1 MKKLLSLF
9 LALLMVFMLFPV
21 SALADGDAAGDPSA
35 EEVTQ
40 IAEGAQSD
48 PEENSGETPEEKA
61 EEDSEDETAEAGLI
75 AFLGAD
81 SRDETLAYH
90 YRVETAAGET
100 VTLAPQPDFTDESAL
115 SYVWAR
121 FDAEQDTYVELP
133 EETGAV
139 LTLTAA
145 AEEIGVEKLYACTVT
160 ASDAAGTA
168 VFTLVEKT
176 PAAENEPE
184 SEEQTAEENTPAL
197 LAATAVSG
205 ATSTTVRGAL
215 NELLDLFERYSR
227 DVGGLT
233 DGKRFFTTTGT
244 NTCHQYLHS
253 DGSCKY
259 DSNTAVANAMYQ
271 NGYITESLRKNA
283 ASPYGNQ
290 CQGFYYFAF
299 AFIWGKS
306 FVTGA
311 CESKVASL
319 TIPTYS
325 TANCDELDLFFAKAR
340 IGDELNNTKANHPV
354 FFVKRDTVNGKRGIW
369 VIDCNSYYHSQTE
382 SDAILERFWPYE
394 SICSGYSGYVVNI
407 WRPLNEYTA
416 KYTFSDAKPAMKA
429 DMSVIDYLT
438 YYAQSVES
446 FSGTAKPKNST
457 ASGYYLPTSM
467 SDTVEI
473 KKTYSGTITLV
484 KKIVNH
490 AGNTWYQT
498 SDGYF
503 VWSGSITIQ
512 TSPTIYNISPSS
524 GKDAVGIKPKISF
537 SVGWVSSNKPLSWT
551 LEYGTDESMSTKP
564 HSEDFTDTVL
574 ASNNPVPCSVQ
585 FGTEEPALRY
595 NTTYYYRIVIKPTS
609 GADVKTEIRSF
620 STGAC
625 NNHNLDSGTV
635 TKQPTCSATGVKT
648 FTCTNP
654 GCTHT
659 ETKTIAATGNH
670 TWNSGSVTKQPTCS
684 ATGVKTY
691 KCTNSGCTATKTETV
706 AATGKH
712 TWNSGS
718 ITTQPTCVAAGVKT
732 YKCTTS
738 GCTATKTESVAATGN
753 HAWDAGTVTTPA
765 TPGKAGV
772 KTYTCTVCKQT
783 KTESIAALPM
793 TYTVSYDANGGSGAP
808 AAQTKTQD
816 VALTLSGTR
825 PTRDGYTFLGW
836 ATSKT
841 ASSAQY
847 QPGGTYTAN
856 AAATFYAVWEKK
868 APSIEEQLRAAIA
881 NGESQFDTPGDCTLS
896 ADLVVPA
903 GFNLYVDQGTLTIP
917 NGVTLTVESEGFLG
931 SRSDTVVQSGGKI
944 VNNGTLN
951 SFMGGSITVDNGG
964 TLENNGGFIV
974 FGGGSFHNHGTYT
987 PGEYGAL
994 NFEITESDYKTDLT
1008 GVDLMLVSLEC
1019 WSGKEEDIRKLFAEA
1034 GNVQYVS
1041 AQISDI
1047 SEATEL
1053 TLSADLTIPKNGGIF
1068 MSDDAVLTVP
1078 AGKTLTNKGSICLYD
1093 NARLIIEAGA
1103 EFVNEGWVY
1112 ADQTSKVSVAG
1123 RFTVAENGDSQIGVK
1138 NWECTGELNTD
1149 SGYFSLFADAANSAE
1164 LEEALK
1170 SGANTV
1176 NVTGDIT
1183 LDRSITVPENTTMFI
1198 YSDVTLTVPASKTLT
1213 NLGSIH
1219 VRGTLNVE
1227 GKFTGNR
1234 VDVFSEGTLTPD
1246 SIPHGTEGVLVKS
1259 IEITGADTILPGG
1272 EAEYTASITP
1282 DDAWISWA
1290 FWTIVSGDE
1299 LASISY
1305 DGVLTAGSTPGTVTI
1320 RSEAVDDSGVYA
1332 EKTVTIQTAELEPD
1346 PDEPQ
1351 FVVSSERAFPGKT
1364 VKVTVSILNNP
1375 GIVAAMLEIS
1385 YSDKLSLV
1393 SATDSG
1399 LLNDY
1404 MFDKEL
1410 ASNPYKIS
1418 WSDGDA
1424 SVNNTENGVIATL
1437 EFLVAEDCEPSELP
1451 VRISCDF
1458 DNTCNVDLDSVSF
1471 RTVDGCVTV
1480 ANYIPGDVDGDG
1492 KVTTKDSILI
1502 RRYLLGGW
1510 NITINEDA
1518 ADVDKDGKIT
1528 VKDSILIRR
1537 YLLGGWNIVLK

>member
-1 MKKLLSLF
+1 MLSLF

-61 EEDSEDETAEAGLI
+61 EENSEDETAEAGLI

-160 ASDAAGTA
+160 APDAAGTA
-168 VFTLVEKT
+168 VFTLVEKA

-184 SEEQTAEENTPAL
+184 SEEQTAEEDTPVMLASTSYDANAALSYAQRHWNDGKGLCVEFVVDCVRAGGLNVPQSIIDTGAFLRWFEANGYSRVSLVGKTMGNYDSFWEKDNANLVSPGDVLFYVPVGAQKTDNNPYHAVIACGYGQKRTDNRL
-197 LAATAVSG
+197 LAYGHNPAWNQVAVDNYINPNNAATEVICFRLSA
-205 ATSTTVRGAL
+205 ATSTTKP
-215 NELLDLFERYSR
+215 D
-227 DVGGLT
+227 
-233 DGKRFFTTTGT
+233 K
-244 NTCHQYLHS
+244 
-253 DGSCKY
+253 
-259 DSNTAVANAMYQ
+259 
-271 NGYITESLRKNA
+271 
-283 ASPYGNQ
+283 
-290 CQGFYYFAF
+290 
-299 AFIWGKS
+299 
-306 FVTGA
+306 
-311 CESKVASL
+311 
-319 TIPTYS
+319 
-325 TANCDELDLFFAKAR
+325 
-340 IGDELNNTKANHPV
+340 TK
-354 FFVKRDTVNGKRGIW
+354 
-369 VIDCNSYYHSQTE
+369 
-382 SDAILERFWPYE
+382 
-394 SICSGYSGYVVNI
+394 
-407 WRPLNEYTA
+407 
-416 KYTFSDAKPAMKA
+416 
-429 DMSVIDYLT
+429 DMSVDDYMT
-438 YYAQSVES
+438 YYAQSVTS
-446 FSGTAKPKNST
+446 FSGTGKPK
-457 ASGYYLPTSM
+457 
-467 SDTVEI
+467 
-473 KKTYSGTITLV
+473 SGTLKLYRLPETLNNTV
-484 KKIVNH
+484 SYTTTTGSVRLVRKIVNS
-490 AGNTWYQT
+490 AGNTWYET
-498 SDGYF
+498 STGAFAY
-503 VWSGSITIQ
+503 SGDITIVA
-512 TSPTIYNISPSS
+512 SPTINDLNLAI
-524 GKDAVGIKPKISF
+524 
-537 SVGWVSSNKPLSWT
+537 SNKGTKPYISANIGYSSENKPQSWS
-551 LEYGTDESMSTKP
+551 LAYGTTTALGTAHTET
-564 HSEDFTDTVL
+564 FTDSVL
-574 ASNNPVPCSVQ
+574 SAYNPVPISVQ
-585 FGTEEPALRY
+585 FGTEEPELRY
-595 NTTYYYRIVIKPTS
+595 GTKYYYRLSVTAQRGEVVSVDGSFTTDKCTS
-609 GADVKTEIRSF
+609 HTW
-620 STGAC
+620 
-625 NNHNLDSGTV
+625 DSGTVTTQPICCTDGVKTFKCTNPGCGETKTEVIPRTRDHKWDSGAV
-635 TKQPTCSATGVKT
+635 TKQPTCVATGIKT
-648 FTCTNP
+648 YTCTTP
-654 GCTHT
+654 GCG
-659 ETKTIAATGNH
+659 AT
-670 TWNSGSVTKQPTCS
+670 T
-684 ATGVKTY
+684 
-691 KCTNSGCTATKTETV
+691 TETV

-712 TWNSGS
+712 TWDSG
-718 ITTQPTCVAAGVKT
+718 A
-732 YKCTTS
+732 
-738 GCTATKTESVAATGN
+738 
-753 HAWDAGTVTTPA
+753 VTTPA
-765 TPGKAGV
+765 KPGEAGV
-772 KTYTCTVCKQT
+772 KTYTCTVCSQT
-783 KTESIAALPM
+783 KTESIPALPL

-896 ADLVVPA
+896 ADLVVPN

-974 FGGGSFHNHGTYT
+974 FGGGSFHNRGTYT

-1183 LDRSITVPENTTMFI
+1183 LDRSITVPENTAMFI

-1246 SIPHGTEGVLVKS
+1246 SIPHGSEGVLIKS

-1272 EAEYTASITP
+1272 EAEYTARITP

-1290 FWTIVSGDE
+1290 YWTIVSGDE

-1305 DGVLTAGSTPGTVTI
+1305 DGVLTAGDTPGTVTI
-1320 RSEAVDDSGVYA
+1320 RAEALDDSGVCA
-1332 EKTVTIQTAELEPD
+1332 EKTVTIQKAEPEYETKLAVSTATASQGKEVTLDVAIEGNPGLGAISFQIEYD
-1346 PDEPQ
+1346 KTRIQLIGYEDAGLTDWSVSVGTKDGAVWIDENGYK
-1351 FVVSSERAFPGKT
+1351 ANG
-1364 VKVTVSILNNP
+1364 SILRLKFR
-1375 GIVAAMLEIS
+1375 VLDE
-1385 YSDKLSLV
+1385 
-1393 SATDSG
+1393 
-1399 LLNDY
+1399 
-1404 MFDKEL
+1404 
-1410 ASNPYKIS
+1410 
-1418 WSDGDA
+1418 
-1424 SVNNTENGVIATL
+1424 
-1437 EFLVAEDCEPSELP
+1437 AEDGLAY
-1451 VRISCDF
+1451 
-1458 DNTCNVDLDSVSF
+1458 
-1471 RTVDGCVTV
+1471 VTLS
-1480 ANYIPGDVDGDG
+1480 D
-1492 KVTTKDSILI
+1492 
-1502 RRYLLGGW
+1502 
-1510 NITINEDA
+1510 ITA
-1518 ADVDKDGKIT
+1518 ADVDETIYGVSVIAGGVTVTSRIPGDINGDGIVNVLDCLRLK
-1528 VKDSILIRR
+1528 K
-1537 YLLGGWNIVLK
+1537 YLAGFNVTIVEENADVTGDGNINVVDCLRLKKYLAGFDVEIK

>member
-1 MKKLLSLF
+1 MKKLMSLF
-9 LALLMVFMLFPV
+9 LALLMVYTFLPV
-21 SALADGDAAGDPSA
+21 SVLADNDAEGDPSA
-35 EEVTQ
+35 EIMTQ
-40 IAEGAQSD
+40 TAEDLQPE
-48 PEENSGETPEEKA
+48 PEEDPTENPGETPEEKA
-61 EEDSEDETAEAGLI
+61 EENPEDEMAEAGLI

-100 VTLAPQPDFTDESAL
+100 VTLAPQPDYTDESAL

-121 FDAEQDTYVELP
+121 FDAEQDAYVELP

-160 ASDAAGTA
+160 APDAAGTA
-168 VFTLVEKT
+168 VFTLVEKA
-176 PAAENEPE
+176 PAAEKELE
-184 SEEQTAEENTPAL
+184 AEEQTAEENTPVML
-197 LAATAVSG
+197 AVSSVPANTSNTTAQYSSDWVYWSQG
-205 ATSTTVRGAL
+205 ASKYSGMRSYGCRVVAYSKLIREAGYAL
-215 NELLDLFERYSR
+215 SSPDALFEWGKGTYFDAGTTSEVTSVGIPPQKYIEEKGGTLTKVGSVRLENKNSQDAETVYDLIKQGYYVVLIGSAHTAYVGKSASLSVGKAMILDSWNTWSSHPNTTQAYS
-227 DVGGLT
+227 T
-233 DGKRFFTTTGT
+233 
-244 NTCHQYLHS
+244 Y
-253 DGSCKY
+253 
-259 DSNTAVANAMYQ
+259 SNTTFNSA
-271 NGYITESLRKNA
+271 
-283 ASPYGNQ
+283 
-290 CQGFYYFAF
+290 YYFT
-299 AFIWGKS
+299 
-306 FVTGA
+306 VTSA
-311 CESKVASL
+311 
-319 TIPTYS
+319 T
-325 TANCDELDLFFAKAR
+325 
-340 IGDELNNTKANHPV
+340 
-354 FFVKRDTVNGKRGIW
+354 
-369 VIDCNSYYHSQTE
+369 
-382 SDAILERFWPYE
+382 
-394 SICSGYSGYVVNI
+394 
-407 WRPLNEYTA
+407 
-416 KYTFSDAKPAMKA
+416 KPALSKDLSVA
-429 DMSVIDYLT
+429 DYKT
-438 YYAQSVES
+438 YYAESVEA
-446 FSGTAKPKNST
+446 FYGPAKPKSST
-457 ASGYYLPTSM
+457 ASGYRLPTSL
-467 SDTVEI
+467 SDTVKIE
-473 KKTYSGTITLV
+473 KTYTGTMTLV
-484 KKIVNH
+484 NKIVNH
-490 AGNTWYQT
+490 AGNTWYET
-498 SDGYF
+498 SDGCF
-503 VWSGSITIQ
+503 VWSDSITIQ
-512 TSPTIYNISPSS
+512 TAPSISNISPSS
-524 GKDAVGIKPKISF
+524 GAGSMGNKPKISF
-537 SVGWVSSNKPLSWT
+537 SAGWTSTNKPKSWT
-551 LEYGTDESMSTKP
+551 LEYGTDKTLSTKST
-564 HSEDFTDTVL
+564 HSEEFSPSVL
-574 ASNNPVPCSVQ
+574 ATFLTKRAPVPCSVQ

-654 GCTHT
+654 GCTHR

-691 KCTNSGCTATKTETV
+691 KCTNSGCTATKTESV
-706 AATGKH
+706 AATCKHTWNSGSITTQPTCVAVGVKTYKCTTSGCTATKTESVTATGKH

-753 HAWDAGTVTTPA
+753 HTWDAGTVTTPA

-808 AAQTKTQD
+808 ASQTKTHD
-816 VALTLSGTR
+816 EALTLSAAE
-825 PTRDGYTFLGW
+825 PSRDGCTFLGW
-836 ATSKT
+836 ATDKT
-841 ASSAQY
+841 ATSAQY
-847 QPGGTYTAN
+847 QPGASYTAN
-856 AAATFYAVWEKK
+856 ADAVLYAVWEEN
-868 APSIEEQLRAAIA
+868 APSIEERLRAAIA
-881 NGESQFDTPGDCTLS
+881 SGESQFDTPGDCTLS

-974 FGGGSFHNHGTYT
+974 FGGGSFHNRGTYT
-987 PGEYGAL
+987 PGEYGTL

-1183 LDRSITVPENTTMFI
+1183 LDRSITVPENTAMFI

-1246 SIPHGTEGVLVKS
+1246 SIPHGTEGVLIKS

-1320 RSEAVDDSGVYA
+1320 RAEAGDDSGVYA
-1332 EKTVTIQTAELEPD
+1332 EKTVTIQTAEPEYETKL
-1346 PDEPQ
+1346 
-1351 FVVSSERAFPGKT
+1351 
-1364 VKVTVSILNNP
+1364 TVST
-1375 GIVAAMLEIS
+1375 AMAS
-1385 YSDKLSLV
+1385 Q
-1393 SATDSG
+1393 G
-1399 LLNDY
+1399 
-1404 MFDKEL
+1404 KE
-1410 ASNPYKIS
+1410 
-1418 WSDGDA
+1418 
-1424 SVNNTENGVIATL
+1424 VTL
-1437 EFLVAEDCEPSELP
+1437 D
-1451 VRISCDF
+1451 
-1458 DNTCNVDLDSVSF
+1458 
-1471 RTVDGCVTV
+1471 
-1480 ANYIPGDVDGDG
+1480 
-1492 KVTTKDSILI
+1492 I
-1502 RRYLLGGW
+1502 R
-1510 NITINEDA
+1510 
-1518 ADVDKDGKIT
+1518 
-1528 VKDSILIRR
+1528 
-1537 YLLGGWNIVLK
+1537 

>member
-61 EEDSEDETAEAGLI
+61 EENPEDETAEAGLI

-160 ASDAAGTA
+160 APDAAGTA

-184 SEEQTAEENTPAL
+184 AEEQTAEENTPVMLADATGAAAVVQYAESQKGKTASNFGFSTDWCAL
-197 LAATAVSG
+197 FVSYCGNAVNSPLFSCISGAANGIAVTGKLVANNKGKFYSFAPYNTSLADNKTDYYRWRIDYYITTELNQASYNSSNIVVTDAASFTPAAGDFILFTNDKSPKYWQHIGIVRYVSG
-205 ATSTTVRGAL
+205 GTVYYVDGNGNGTSWSNSTVDYHSCSTTYKNIIGYVRP
-215 NELLDLFERYSR
+215 DY
-227 DVGGLT
+227 
-233 DGKRFFTTTGT
+233 TGT
-244 NTCHQYLHS
+244 LGT
-253 DGSCKY
+253 
-259 DSNTAVANAMYQ
+259 
-271 NGYITESLRKNA
+271 
-283 ASPYGNQ
+283 
-290 CQGFYYFAF
+290 
-299 AFIWGKS
+299 
-306 FVTGA
+306 
-311 CESKVASL
+311 
-319 TIPTYS
+319 
-325 TANCDELDLFFAKAR
+325 
-340 IGDELNNTKANHPV
+340 
-354 FFVKRDTVNGKRGIW
+354 
-369 VIDCNSYYHSQTE
+369 
-382 SDAILERFWPYE
+382 
-394 SICSGYSGYVVNI
+394 
-407 WRPLNEYTA
+407 
-416 KYTFSDAKPAMKA
+416 KPAMTA
-429 DMSVIDYLT
+429 SMSVDDYL
-438 YYAQSVES
+438 YWYAQSVES
-446 FSGTAKPKNST
+446 FSGTAKPKNSK

-484 KKIVNH
+484 KKVVNH

-609 GADVKTEIRSF
+609 GADVKTESRSF

-654 GCTHT
+654 GCTHR

-691 KCTNSGCTATKTETV
+691 KCTNSGCTATKTESV

-753 HAWDAGTVTTPA
+753 HTWDAGTVTTPA
-765 TPGKAGV
+765 APGKAGV

-856 AAATFYAVWEKK
+856 AAATLYAVWEKK

-903 GFNLYVDQGTLTIP
+903 GFNLYVDHGTLTIP

-951 SFMGGSITVDNGG
+951 SFIGGSITVDNGG

-1041 AQISDI
+1041 AQISEI
-1047 SEATEL
+1047 SETTEL

-1183 LDRSITVPENTTMFI
+1183 LDRSITVPENTAMFI

-1246 SIPHGTEGVLVKS
+1246 SIPHGTEGVLIKS

-1320 RSEAVDDSGVYA
+1320 RAEAVDDSGVYA
-1332 EKTVTIQTAELEPD
+1332 EKTVTIQTAEPEPD

>member
-1 MKKLLSLF
+1 MKKLMSLF
-9 LALLMVFMLFPV
+9 LALLMVYTFLPV
-21 SALADGDAAGDPSA
+21 SVLADNDAEGDPSA
-35 EEVTQ
+35 EIMTQ
-40 IAEGAQSD
+40 TAEDLQPE
-48 PEENSGETPEEKA
+48 PEENPTENPGGTPEEKA
-61 EEDSEDETAEAGLI
+61 EENPEDEMAEAGLI

-100 VTLAPQPDFTDESAL
+100 VTLAPQPDYTDESAL

-139 LTLTAA
+139 LTFVAT

-160 ASDAAGTA
+160 APDAAGTA

-176 PAAENEPE
+176 PAAENEQE
-184 SEEQTAEENTPAL
+184 AEEQTAEENTPVMLASKIITAAQIEAAIAWAETWLPPTDSEGYLNHCASFVFNAYEEGAGLYCNRNAYYDAKLGEVTAQVAGNYLITSTSQDPPRGAL
-197 LAATAVSG
+197 VFFDIPSG
-205 ATSTTVRGAL
+205 MDGAGYGHVALSLGNRQIIHSWSSTKGSRVCETSITQVTNWYGTSSYRGWGAPLLGYTLSTSGGTSTT
-215 NELLDLFERYSR
+215 
-227 DVGGLT
+227 
-233 DGKRFFTTTGT
+233 
-244 NTCHQYLHS
+244 
-253 DGSCKY
+253 
-259 DSNTAVANAMYQ
+259 
-271 NGYITESLRKNA
+271 
-283 ASPYGNQ
+283 
-290 CQGFYYFAF
+290 
-299 AFIWGKS
+299 
-306 FVTGA
+306 
-311 CESKVASL
+311 
-319 TIPTYS
+319 
-325 TANCDELDLFFAKAR
+325 
-340 IGDELNNTKANHPV
+340 
-354 FFVKRDTVNGKRGIW
+354 
-369 VIDCNSYYHSQTE
+369 
-382 SDAILERFWPYE
+382 
-394 SICSGYSGYVVNI
+394 
-407 WRPLNEYTA
+407 
-416 KYTFSDAKPAMKA
+416 KPAMTA
-429 DMSVIDYLT
+429 DMSAADYKA
-438 YYAQSVES
+438 YYAESVEA
-446 FSGTAKPKNST
+446 FYGPAKPKSST
-457 ASGYYLPTSM
+457 ASGYRLPTSL
-467 SDTVEI
+467 SDTVKIE
-473 KKTYSGTITLV
+473 KTYTGTMTLV
-484 KKIVNH
+484 NKIVNH
-490 AGNTWYQT
+490 AGNTWYET
-498 SDGYF
+498 SDGCF
-503 VWSGSITIQ
+503 VWSDSITIQ
-512 TSPTIYNISPSS
+512 TAPSISNISPSS
-524 GKDAVGIKPKISF
+524 GAGSMGNKPKISF
-537 SVGWVSSNKPLSWT
+537 SAGWTSTNKPKSWT
-551 LEYGTDESMSTKP
+551 LEYGTDKTLSTKST
-564 HSEDFTDTVL
+564 HSEEFSPSVL
-574 ASNNPVPCSVQ
+574 ATFLTKRAPVPCSVQ

-654 GCTHT
+654 GCTHR

-691 KCTNSGCTATKTETV
+691 KCTNSGCGATKTESVAATGKHTWNSGSITTQPTCVAAGVKTYKCTTSGCTATKTESV

-753 HAWDAGTVTTPA
+753 HTWDAGTVTTPA
-765 TPGKAGV
+765 KPGEAGV
-772 KTYTCTVCKQT
+772 KTYTCTVCSQT
-783 KTESIAALPM
+783 KTESIPALPL

-856 AAATFYAVWEKK
+856 AAATLYAVWEKK

-903 GFNLYVDQGTLTIP
+903 GFNLYVDHGTLTIP

-1041 AQISDI
+1041 AQISEI
-1047 SEATEL
+1047 SETTEL

-1183 LDRSITVPENTTMFI
+1183 LDRSITVPENTAMFI

-1246 SIPHGTEGVLVKS
+1246 SIPHGTEGVLVES

-1320 RSEAVDDSGVYA
+1320 RAEAVDDSGVYA
-1332 EKTVTIQTAELEPD
+1332 EKTVTIQTAEPEYETKLTVSTAMASQGKEVTLDIAIEGNPGVIGISFQINYDKTRLKLTGYTDRAMKDWSVSVGKGEKAVWLDETAGVINGNILTLKFQVLDDAPD
-1346 PDEPQ
+1346 GLASVTLTGLKASALDETA
-1351 FVVSSERAFPGKT
+1351 VNAT
-1364 VKVTVSILNNP
+1364 VTAGGVTVTS
-1375 GIVAAMLEIS
+1375 
-1385 YSDKLSLV
+1385 
-1393 SATDSG
+1393 
-1399 LLNDY
+1399 
-1404 MFDKEL
+1404 
-1410 ASNPYKIS
+1410 
-1418 WSDGDA
+1418 
-1424 SVNNTENGVIATL
+1424 
-1437 EFLVAEDCEPSELP
+1437 
-1451 VRISCDF
+1451 R
-1458 DNTCNVDLDSVSF
+1458 
-1471 RTVDGCVTV
+1471 
-1480 ANYIPGDVDGDG
+1480 IPGDVNDDGEVDIFDCVRLKKYIAG
-1492 KVTTKDSILI
+1492 FDV
-1502 RRYLLGGW
+1502 
-1510 NITINEDA
+1510 TINEA
-1518 ADVDKDGKIT
+1518 NADVNGDGEIDIFDCVRLKKYLAGFN
-1528 VKDSILIRR
+1528 VK
-1537 YLLGGWNIVLK
+1537 LK

>member
-61 EEDSEDETAEAGLI
+61 EENPEDETAEAGLI

-90 YRVETAAGET
+90 YRVKTAAGET

-160 ASDAAGTA
+160 APDAAGTA

-184 SEEQTAEENTPAL
+184 SEEQTAEENTPVML
-197 LAATAVSG
+197 AVSSVPANTSNTTAQYSSDWVYWSQG
-205 ATSTTVRGAL
+205 ASKYSGMRSYGCRVVAYSKLIREAGYAL
-215 NELLDLFERYSR
+215 SSPDALFEWGKGTYFDAGTTSEVTSVGIPPQKYIEEKGGTLTKVGSVRLENKNSQDAETVYDLIKQGYYVVLIGSAHTAYVGKSASLSVGKAMILDSWNTWSSHPNTTQAYS
-227 DVGGLT
+227 T
-233 DGKRFFTTTGT
+233 
-244 NTCHQYLHS
+244 Y
-253 DGSCKY
+253 
-259 DSNTAVANAMYQ
+259 SNTTFNSA
-271 NGYITESLRKNA
+271 
-283 ASPYGNQ
+283 
-290 CQGFYYFAF
+290 YYFT
-299 AFIWGKS
+299 
-306 FVTGA
+306 VTSA
-311 CESKVASL
+311 
-319 TIPTYS
+319 T
-325 TANCDELDLFFAKAR
+325 
-340 IGDELNNTKANHPV
+340 
-354 FFVKRDTVNGKRGIW
+354 
-369 VIDCNSYYHSQTE
+369 
-382 SDAILERFWPYE
+382 
-394 SICSGYSGYVVNI
+394 
-407 WRPLNEYTA
+407 
-416 KYTFSDAKPAMKA
+416 KPALSKDISVA
-429 DMSVIDYLT
+429 DYKT
-438 YYAQSVES
+438 YYAESVEA
-446 FSGTAKPKNST
+446 FYGPAKPKSST
-457 ASGYYLPTSM
+457 ASGYRLPTSL
-467 SDTVEI
+467 SDTVKIE
-473 KKTYSGTITLV
+473 KTYTGTMTLV
-484 KKIVNH
+484 NKIVNH
-490 AGNTWYQT
+490 AGNTWYET
-498 SDGYF
+498 SDGCF
-503 VWSGSITIQ
+503 VWSDSITIQ
-512 TSPTIYNISPSS
+512 TAPSISNISPSS
-524 GKDAVGIKPKISF
+524 GAGSMGNKPKISF
-537 SVGWVSSNKPLSWT
+537 SAGWTSTNKPKSWT
-551 LEYGTDESMSTKP
+551 LEYGTDKTLSTKST
-564 HSEDFTDTVL
+564 HSEEFSPSVL
-574 ASNNPVPCSVQ
+574 ATFLTKRAPVPCSVQ
-585 FGTEEPALRY
+585 FGPEEPALRY

-712 TWNSGS
+712 PWNSGS

-847 QPGGTYTAN
+847 QPGDTYTAN
-856 AAATFYAVWEKK
+856 AAATLYAVWEKNT
-868 APSIEEQLRAAIA
+868 PSIEEQLRAAIA

-896 ADLVVPA
+896 ADLVVPN

-974 FGGGSFHNHGTYT
+974 FGGGSFHNRGTYT

-1183 LDRSITVPENTTMFI
+1183 LDRSITVPENTAMFI

-1246 SIPHGTEGVLVKS
+1246 SIPHGTEGVLVES

-1320 RSEAVDDSGVYA
+1320 RAEAGDDSGVYA
-1332 EKTVTIQTAELEPD
+1332 EKIVTIQTAEPEPD

-1418 WSDGDA
+1418 WSDGDT

-1437 EFLVAEDCEPSELP
+1437 EFLVAEDCEPSKLP

>member
-1 MKKLLSLF
+1 
-9 LALLMVFMLFPV
+9 
-21 SALADGDAAGDPSA
+21 
-35 EEVTQ
+35 
-40 IAEGAQSD
+40 
-48 PEENSGETPEEKA
+48 
-61 EEDSEDETAEAGLI
+61 
-75 AFLGAD
+75 
-81 SRDETLAYH
+81 
-90 YRVETAAGET
+90 
-100 VTLAPQPDFTDESAL
+100 
-115 SYVWAR
+115 
-121 FDAEQDTYVELP
+121 
-133 EETGAV
+133 
-139 LTLTAA
+139 
-145 AEEIGVEKLYACTVT
+145 
-160 ASDAAGTA
+160 
-168 VFTLVEKT
+168 
-176 PAAENEPE
+176 
-184 SEEQTAEENTPAL
+184 
-197 LAATAVSG
+197 
-205 ATSTTVRGAL
+205 
-215 NELLDLFERYSR
+215 
-227 DVGGLT
+227 
-233 DGKRFFTTTGT
+233 
-244 NTCHQYLHS
+244 
-253 DGSCKY
+253 
-259 DSNTAVANAMYQ
+259 
-271 NGYITESLRKNA
+271 
-283 ASPYGNQ
+283 
-290 CQGFYYFAF
+290 
-299 AFIWGKS
+299 
-306 FVTGA
+306 
-311 CESKVASL
+311 
-319 TIPTYS
+319 
-325 TANCDELDLFFAKAR
+325 
-340 IGDELNNTKANHPV
+340 
-354 FFVKRDTVNGKRGIW
+354 
-369 VIDCNSYYHSQTE
+369 
-382 SDAILERFWPYE
+382 
-394 SICSGYSGYVVNI
+394 
-407 WRPLNEYTA
+407 
-416 KYTFSDAKPAMKA
+416 
-429 DMSVIDYLT
+429 MSVDDYMT
-438 YYAQSVES
+438 YYAQSVTS
-446 FSGTAKPKNST
+446 FSGTGKPK
-457 ASGYYLPTSM
+457 
-467 SDTVEI
+467 
-473 KKTYSGTITLV
+473 SGTLKLYRLPETLNNTV
-484 KKIVNH
+484 SYTTTTGSVRLVRKIVNS
-490 AGNTWYQT
+490 AGNTWYET
-498 SDGYF
+498 STGAFAY
-503 VWSGSITIQ
+503 SGDITIVA
-512 TSPTIYNISPSS
+512 SPTINNLNLAISNKGTKPYISANIGYSS
-524 GKDAVGIKPKISF
+524 ENKPK
-537 SVGWVSSNKPLSWT
+537 SWS
-551 LEYGTDESMSTKP
+551 LAYGTTTALGTAHTET
-564 HSEDFTDTVL
+564 FTDSVL
-574 ASNNPVPCSVQ
+574 SAYNPVPISVQ
-585 FGTEEPALRY
+585 FGTEEPELRY
-595 NTTYYYRIVIKPTS
+595 GTKYYYRLSVTAQRGEVVS
-609 GADVKTEIRSF
+609 VEGHFTTEKC
-620 STGAC
+620 T
-625 NNHNLDSGTV
+625 NHTWDSGTVTTQPICCTDGVKTFKCTNPGCGETKTEAIPRTRDHKWNSGAV
-635 TKQPTCSATGVKT
+635 TKQPTCVATGIKT
-648 FTCTNP
+648 YTCTTP
-654 GCTHT
+654 GCG
-659 ETKTIAATGNH
+659 AT
-670 TWNSGSVTKQPTCS
+670 T
-684 ATGVKTY
+684 
-691 KCTNSGCTATKTETV
+691 TETV

-712 TWNSGS
+712 TWDSG
-718 ITTQPTCVAAGVKT
+718 A
-732 YKCTTS
+732 
-738 GCTATKTESVAATGN
+738 
-753 HAWDAGTVTTPA
+753 VTTPA
-765 TPGKAGV
+765 KPGEAGV
-772 KTYTCTVCKQT
+772 KTYTCTVCSQT
-783 KTESIAALPM
+783 KTESIPALPL

-856 AAATFYAVWEKK
+856 AAATLYAVWEKK

-917 NGVTLTVESEGFLG
+917 NGVMLTVESEGFLG

-987 PGEYGAL
+987 PGENGAL

-1078 AGKTLTNKGSICLYD
+1078 AGKILTNKGSICLYD

-1183 LDRSITVPENTTMFI
+1183 LDRSITVPENTAMFI

-1246 SIPHGTEGVLVKS
+1246 SIPHGTEGVLIKS

-1320 RSEAVDDSGVYA
+1320 RAEAVDDSGVYA

-1418 WSDGDA
+1418 WSDGDT

>member
-1 MKKLLSLF
+1 MSLF
-9 LALLMVFMLFPV
+9 LALLMVFTLLPV
-21 SALADGDAAGDPSA
+21 SVLADNDAEGDPSA
-35 EEVTQ
+35 EIMTQ
-40 IAEGAQSD
+40 NTEDLQPE
-48 PEENSGETPEEKA
+48 PEEGPTENPGETPEEKA
-61 EEDSEDETAEAGLI
+61 EENPEDETAEAGLI

-100 VTLAPQPDFTDESAL
+100 VTLAPQPDYTDESAL

-145 AEEIGVEKLYACTVT
+145 AEEIGVEKLYACTV
-160 ASDAAGTA
+160 AAPDAVGTA
-168 VFTLVEKT
+168 VFTLAEKA
-176 PAAENEPE
+176 PAAENELE
-184 SEEQTAEENTPAL
+184 AEEQTAEENTPVL
-197 LAATAVSG
+197 LAAGWNSWTSSSDKGQELVNCALAQKGKDGKELGIADSSTAINWCAKFVMSCAGKIGLSTNVIPADTNAKTTLITSGTKNQQATISAWGLGVYIFDHLGGRLFKSDLSGNITKEVIYSSTAKTLDDCPEISTSEKPRAGDLVILCGGVSDHVGIMVDSTHFVSG
-205 ATSTTVRGAL
+205 GVADGTKVFVYYDNTPLYNTVANSASASRWNSASVFYVRPNYSGTSTT
-215 NELLDLFERYSR
+215 
-227 DVGGLT
+227 
-233 DGKRFFTTTGT
+233 
-244 NTCHQYLHS
+244 
-253 DGSCKY
+253 
-259 DSNTAVANAMYQ
+259 
-271 NGYITESLRKNA
+271 
-283 ASPYGNQ
+283 
-290 CQGFYYFAF
+290 
-299 AFIWGKS
+299 
-306 FVTGA
+306 
-311 CESKVASL
+311 
-319 TIPTYS
+319 
-325 TANCDELDLFFAKAR
+325 
-340 IGDELNNTKANHPV
+340 
-354 FFVKRDTVNGKRGIW
+354 
-369 VIDCNSYYHSQTE
+369 
-382 SDAILERFWPYE
+382 
-394 SICSGYSGYVVNI
+394 
-407 WRPLNEYTA
+407 
-416 KYTFSDAKPAMKA
+416 KPALTKDISVA
-429 DMSVIDYLT
+429 DYKT
-438 YYAQSVES
+438 YYAESVEA
-446 FSGTAKPKNST
+446 FYGPAKPKSST
-457 ASGYYLPTSM
+457 ASGYRLPTSL
-467 SDTVEI
+467 SDTVKIE
-473 KKTYSGTITLV
+473 KTYTGTMTLV
-484 KKIVNH
+484 NKIVNH
-490 AGNTWYQT
+490 AGNTWYET
-498 SDGYF
+498 SDGCF
-503 VWSGSITIQ
+503 VWSDSITIQ
-512 TSPTIYNISPSS
+512 TAPSISNISPSS
-524 GKDAVGIKPKISF
+524 GAGSMGNKPKISF
-537 SVGWVSSNKPLSWT
+537 SAGWTSTNKPKSWT
-551 LEYGTDESMSTKP
+551 LEYGTDKTLSTKST
-564 HSEDFTDTVL
+564 HSEEFSPSVL
-574 ASNNPVPCSVQ
+574 ATFLTKRAPVPCSVQ

-706 AATGKH
+706 ATTGKH

-753 HAWDAGTVTTPA
+753 HTWDAGTVTTPA

-856 AAATFYAVWEKK
+856 AAATLYAVWEKN

-896 ADLVVPA
+896 ADLVVPD

-931 SRSDTVVQSGGKI
+931 SRTDTVVQSGGKI

-974 FGGGSFHNHGTYT
+974 FGGGSFHNRGTYT
-987 PGEYGAL
+987 PGEYSAL

-1034 GNVQYVS
+1034 ENVQYVS

-1053 TLSADLTIPKNGGIF
+1053 TLSADLTIPKNGSIF
-1068 MSDDAVLTVP
+1068 MGDDAVLTVP
-1078 AGKTLTNKGSICLYD
+1078 AGKTLTNKGRICLYD

-1103 EFVNEGWVY
+1103 EFVNEGWLY
-1112 ADQTSKVSVAG
+1112 ADQSSKVSVAG
-1123 RFTVAENGDSQIGVK
+1123 TFTVTENGDSQIGVK

-1149 SGYFSLFADAANSAE
+1149 SGYFSLFANATDSAE

-1176 NVTGDIT
+1176 NVTKDIVA
-1183 LDRSITVPENTTMFI
+1183 DRSLTVPEGVQL
-1198 YSDVTLTVPASKTLT
+1198 SVDLDAKLTVPAPYTL
-1213 NLGSIH
+1213 NN
-1219 VRGTLNVE
+1219 RGTITVAGALDI
-1227 GKFTGNR
+1227 GGSFSGNR
-1234 VDVFSEGTLTPD
+1234 VLVFDSGTLTPS
-1246 SIPHGTEGVLVKS
+1246 SIPHGSEGVLAKS

-1272 EAEYTASITP
+1272 EAEYTARITP

-1320 RSEAVDDSGVYA
+1320 RSEALDDSGVCA
-1332 EKTVTIQTAELEPD
+1332 EKTVTIQKAEPEYETKL
-1346 PDEPQ
+1346 
-1351 FVVSSERAFPGKT
+1351 
-1364 VKVTVSILNNP
+1364 TVSTATASQGKEVALDIAIEGNP
-1375 GIVAAMLEIS
+1375 GVIGISFQINYDKTRLKLTGYTDGAMKDWS
-1385 YSDKLSLV
+1385 V
-1393 SATDSG
+1393 SVGKSEKAVWLDETAGVINGNILTLKFQVLDDAPDG
-1399 LLNDY
+1399 
-1404 MFDKEL
+1404 L
-1410 ASNPYKIS
+1410 ASVTLTGFKAS
-1418 WSDGDA
+1418 TLDETAVDA
-1424 SVNNTENGVIATL
+1424 TV
-1437 EFLVAEDCEPSELP
+1437 VAGG
-1451 VRISCDF
+1451 I
-1458 DNTCNVDLDSVSF
+1458 
-1471 RTVDGCVTV
+1471 TVTSR
-1480 ANYIPGDVDGDG
+1480 IPGDVNDDGEVDIFDCVRLKKYIAG
-1492 KVTTKDSILI
+1492 FDV
-1502 RRYLLGGW
+1502 
-1510 NITINEDA
+1510 TINEA
-1518 ADVDKDGKIT
+1518 NADVNGDGEIDIFDCVRLK
-1528 VKDSILIRR
+1528 K
-1537 YLLGGWNIVLK
+1537 YLAGFDVELK

>member
-61 EEDSEDETAEAGLI
+61 EENPEDETAEAGLI

-160 ASDAAGTA
+160 APDAAGTA

-184 SEEQTAEENTPAL
+184 SEEQTAEEDTPVMLASTSYDANAALSYAQRHWNDGKGLCVEFVVDCVRAGGLNVPQSIIDTGAFLRWFEANGYSRVSLVGKTMGNYDSFWEKDNANLVSPGDVLFYVPVGAQKTDNNPYHAVIACGYGQKRTDNRL
-197 LAATAVSG
+197 LAYGHNPAWNQVAVDNYINPNNAATEVICFRLSA
-205 ATSTTVRGAL
+205 ATSTTKP
-215 NELLDLFERYSR
+215 D
-227 DVGGLT
+227 
-233 DGKRFFTTTGT
+233 K
-244 NTCHQYLHS
+244 
-253 DGSCKY
+253 
-259 DSNTAVANAMYQ
+259 
-271 NGYITESLRKNA
+271 
-283 ASPYGNQ
+283 
-290 CQGFYYFAF
+290 
-299 AFIWGKS
+299 
-306 FVTGA
+306 
-311 CESKVASL
+311 
-319 TIPTYS
+319 
-325 TANCDELDLFFAKAR
+325 
-340 IGDELNNTKANHPV
+340 TK
-354 FFVKRDTVNGKRGIW
+354 
-369 VIDCNSYYHSQTE
+369 
-382 SDAILERFWPYE
+382 
-394 SICSGYSGYVVNI
+394 
-407 WRPLNEYTA
+407 
-416 KYTFSDAKPAMKA
+416 
-429 DMSVIDYLT
+429 DMSVDDYMT
-438 YYAQSVES
+438 YYAQSVTS
-446 FSGTAKPKNST
+446 FSGTGKPKSGTLKLYRLPETLNNTVSYTTTTGSVRLVRRIVNS
-457 ASGYYLPTSM
+457 AGNIWYETS
-467 SDTVEI
+467 TGAFV
-473 KKTYSGTITLV
+473 YSG
-484 KKIVNH
+484 
-490 AGNTWYQT
+490 
-498 SDGYF
+498 D
-503 VWSGSITIQ
+503 ITIVA
-512 TSPTIYNISPSS
+512 SPTINDLNLAVSNKGTKPYISATIGYSS
-524 GKDAVGIKPKISF
+524 ENKPK
-537 SVGWVSSNKPLSWT
+537 SWS
-551 LEYGTDESMSTKP
+551 LAYGTTTALGTAHTET
-564 HSEDFTDTVL
+564 FTDSVL
-574 ASNNPVPCSVQ
+574 SAYNPVPISVQ
-585 FGTEEPALRY
+585 FGTEEPELRY
-595 NTTYYYRIVIKPTS
+595 GTKYYYRLSVTAQRGEVVS
-609 GADVKTEIRSF
+609 VEGHFTTEKC
-620 STGAC
+620 T
-625 NNHNLDSGTV
+625 NHTWDSGTVTTQPICCTDGVKTFKCTNPGCGETKTEAIPRTRDHKWNSGAV
-635 TKQPTCSATGVKT
+635 TKQPTCVATGIKT
-648 FTCTNP
+648 YTCTTP
-654 GCTHT
+654 GCG
-659 ETKTIAATGNH
+659 AT
-670 TWNSGSVTKQPTCS
+670 T
-684 ATGVKTY
+684 
-691 KCTNSGCTATKTETV
+691 TETV

-712 TWNSGS
+712 TWDSG
-718 ITTQPTCVAAGVKT
+718 A
-732 YKCTTS
+732 
-738 GCTATKTESVAATGN
+738 
-753 HAWDAGTVTTPA
+753 VTTPA
-765 TPGKAGV
+765 KPGEAGV
-772 KTYTCTVCKQT
+772 KTYTCTVCSQT
-783 KTESIAALPM
+783 KTESIPALPL

-917 NGVTLTVESEGFLG
+917 NGVMLTVESEGFLG

-987 PGEYGAL
+987 PGENGAL

-1078 AGKTLTNKGSICLYD
+1078 AGKILTNKGSICLYD

-1183 LDRSITVPENTTMFI
+1183 LDRSITVPENTAMFI

-1246 SIPHGTEGVLVKS
+1246 SIPHGTEGVLIKS

-1320 RSEAVDDSGVYA
+1320 RAEAGDDSGVYA

-1418 WSDGDA
+1418 WSDGDT

>member
-61 EEDSEDETAEAGLI
+61 EENPEDETAEAGLI

-160 ASDAAGTA
+160 APDAAGTA

-184 SEEQTAEENTPAL
+184 SEEQTAEENMPVL
-197 LAATAVSG
+197 LAGNMITSTQIENAVGYANKYLTQDASAFYGLCAAFVYHAYHDGAGLPNSSYNTATLMGNDLITNTDNNPPRGAFVFWNIPAGYSGAGFGHVALSLGNGKIIHSWGTTAANCVVTGTITAVNNYYG
-205 ATSTTVRGAL
+205 ASNYRGWGSPIKGYTLATDTGTSTTKP
-215 NELLDLFERYSR
+215 D
-227 DVGGLT
+227 
-233 DGKRFFTTTGT
+233 K
-244 NTCHQYLHS
+244 
-253 DGSCKY
+253 
-259 DSNTAVANAMYQ
+259 
-271 NGYITESLRKNA
+271 
-283 ASPYGNQ
+283 
-290 CQGFYYFAF
+290 
-299 AFIWGKS
+299 
-306 FVTGA
+306 
-311 CESKVASL
+311 
-319 TIPTYS
+319 
-325 TANCDELDLFFAKAR
+325 
-340 IGDELNNTKANHPV
+340 TK
-354 FFVKRDTVNGKRGIW
+354 
-369 VIDCNSYYHSQTE
+369 
-382 SDAILERFWPYE
+382 
-394 SICSGYSGYVVNI
+394 
-407 WRPLNEYTA
+407 
-416 KYTFSDAKPAMKA
+416 
-429 DMSVIDYLT
+429 DMSVDDYMT
-438 YYAQSVES
+438 YYAQSVTS
-446 FSGTAKPKNST
+446 FSGTGKPKSGTLKLYRLPETLNNTVSYTMTTGSVRLVRRIVNS
-457 ASGYYLPTSM
+457 AGNIWYETS
-467 SDTVEI
+467 TGAFV
-473 KKTYSGTITLV
+473 YSG
-484 KKIVNH
+484 
-490 AGNTWYQT
+490 
-498 SDGYF
+498 D
-503 VWSGSITIQ
+503 ITIVA
-512 TSPTIYNISPSS
+512 SPTINDLNLAVSNKGTKPYISANIGYSS
-524 GKDAVGIKPKISF
+524 ENKPK
-537 SVGWVSSNKPLSWT
+537 SWS
-551 LEYGTDESMSTKP
+551 LAYGTTTALGTAHTET
-564 HSEDFTDTVL
+564 FTDSVL
-574 ASNNPVPCSVQ
+574 SAYNPVPISVQ
-585 FGTEEPALRY
+585 FGTEEPELRY
-595 NTTYYYRIVIKPTS
+595 GTKYYYRLSVTAQRGEVVS
-609 GADVKTEIRSF
+609 VEGHFTTEKC
-620 STGAC
+620 T
-625 NNHNLDSGTV
+625 NHTWDSGTVTTQPICCTDGVKTFKCTNPGCGETKTEAIPRTRDHKWNSGAV
-635 TKQPTCSATGVKT
+635 TKQPTCVATGIKT
-648 FTCTNP
+648 YTCTTP
-654 GCTHT
+654 GCG
-659 ETKTIAATGNH
+659 AT
-670 TWNSGSVTKQPTCS
+670 T
-684 ATGVKTY
+684 
-691 KCTNSGCTATKTETV
+691 TETV

-712 TWNSGS
+712 TWDSG
-718 ITTQPTCVAAGVKT
+718 A
-732 YKCTTS
+732 
-738 GCTATKTESVAATGN
+738 
-753 HAWDAGTVTTPA
+753 VTTPA
-765 TPGKAGV
+765 KPGEAGV
-772 KTYTCTVCKQT
+772 KTYTCTVCSQT
-783 KTESIAALPM
+783 KTESIPALPL

-856 AAATFYAVWEKK
+856 AAATLYAVWEKK

-917 NGVTLTVESEGFLG
+917 NGVMLTVESEGFLG

-987 PGEYGAL
+987 PGENGAL

-1078 AGKTLTNKGSICLYD
+1078 AGKILTNKGSICLYD

-1183 LDRSITVPENTTMFI
+1183 LDRSITVPENTAMFI

-1246 SIPHGTEGVLVKS
+1246 SIPHGTEGVLIKS

-1320 RSEAVDDSGVYA
+1320 RAEAGDDSGVYA
-1332 EKTVTIQTAELEPD
+1332 EKTVTIQTAEPEPD

-1418 WSDGDA
+1418 WSDGDT

-1437 EFLVAEDCEPSELP
+1437 EFLVAEDCEPSKLP

-1537 YLLGGWNIVLK
+1537 YLLGGWNIILK